1 MSEVILKECVIHGL
15 TEFAFRTSENVYRC
29 RKCASENVQRRRY
42 LIKEKAVEYKG
53 GKCEICGYD
62 KCISALEF
70 HHLNPTQK
78 DFGIGQN
85 GYSNKW
91 EIIKKELDKCIM
103 VCANCHREIHEKEFL
118 DKKNTLYETHSKIYK
133 YGKDVDEKIVYMRDV
148 ENKSY
153 HQIAKEMNINRNTI
167 MSHYKKYKNNN

>member
-1 MSEVILKECVIHGL
+1 MSEVILKECATHGL
-15 TEFAFRTSENVYRC
+15 TEFAFRTSENAYRC
-29 RKCASENVQRRRY
+29 RKCAAENVQRRRY

-70 HHLNPTQK
+70 HHLNPAQK

-91 EIIKKELDKCIM
+91 EDIKKELDKCIM
-103 VCANCHREIHEKEFL
+103 VCANCHREIHEK
-118 DKKNTLYETHSKIYK
+118 DKIELKNRIYNNK
-133 YGKDVDEKIVYMRDV
+133 KMCQTTYGDFINQIVDMKEKQCL
-148 ENKSY
+148 SY
-153 HQIAKEMNINRNTI
+153 HEIAIKLQIARNTV
-167 MSHYKKYKNNN
+167 MKYYKKYKNNS